1 MATFVKKE
9 GNQVT
14 FTFEIESAAFE
25 DGIKK
30 AYAKSKNRFNIPGF
44 RKGKA
49 PMHLIEKMYGAEIF
63 YEDAVNLLL
72 PEAYDAS
79 VEALDLYPV
88 DRPVIDIDTIE
99 RGQNI
104 LVTAE
109 VTVKPEVALG
119 EYKGVQAEKIEA
131 LVTEEEIQAEID
143 RLAEQNAR
151 MIEISERAVKE
162 GDLLTID
169 YKGFTG
175 DVQFPG
181 GTAENQTLEIG
192 SGTFIPGFE
201 EQLVGKN
208 IGDEVEVNV
217 TFPTEYH
224 SDELAGKEAV
234 FKVKIHEIKEKELP
248 ALDDEFAKDVSEFD
262 TLAELK
268 ADIESKMKKAAE
280 KKALNQTRNNVI
292 DKVVETATV
301 EIPEAMID
309 AQIESE
315 MKNFQ
320 YSLMYQGLTL
330 EKYFEITGTT
340 VEDLKEQIRP
350 NAERLVRNDLV
361 LEAISEK
368 EAITL
373 SDAETEEEIN
383 KLAEQYGQAVEE
395 FKKNLR
401 DGDLDYIKAGAI
413 KVKTIDF
420 LVENAK

>member
-14 FTFEIESAAFE
+14 FTFEIEAAAFE
-25 DGIKK
+25 NGIKK
-30 AYAKSKNRFNIPGF
+30 AYSKSKSRFNIPGF

-72 PEAYDAS
+72 PETYDAA
-79 VEALDLYPV
+79 VEELDLYPV
-88 DRPVIDIDTIE
+88 DRPEIDIDNVE
-99 RGQNI
+99 KGQNI
-104 LVTAE
+104 VVTAT
-109 VTVKPEVALG
+109 VTVKPEVTLG
-119 EYKGVQAEKIEA
+119 EYKGIEIEKVEAVVAE
-131 LVTEEEIQAEID
+131 TEVEAEINK
-143 RLAEQNAR
+143 LAEQNSR
-151 MIEISERAVKE
+151 MIEISERAVQN

-181 GTAENQTLEIG
+181 GTAEEQTLEIG
-192 SGTFIPGFE
+192 SNTFIPGFE
-201 EQLVGKN
+201 EQLIGAN
-208 IGDEVEVNV
+208 IGDEVDVKV

-224 SDELAGKEAV
+224 SEDLAGKEAI

-248 ALDDEFAKDVSEFD
+248 TVDDEFAKDVSEFD

-268 ADIESKMKKAAE
+268 ADIESKLKVTAE
-280 KKALNQTRNNVI
+280 KNALNKTRNSVI
-292 DKVVETATV
+292 DKIVENSQV
-301 EIPEAMID
+301 EIPESMVNS
-309 AQIESE
+309 QIESE
-315 MKNFQ
+315 LKNFQ

-330 EKYFEITGTT
+330 EKYFELTDST

-350 NAERLVRNDLV
+350 NAERMVRNDLV
-361 LEAISEK
+361 IEAISER

-373 SDAETEEEIN
+373 TDDETEAELV
-383 KLAEQYGQAVEE
+383 KLAEQYGQPIEA
-395 FKKNLR
+395 FKQNLR
-401 DGDLDYIKAGAI
+401 DGDIEYIKAGSV

>member
-14 FTFEIESAAFE
+14 FTFEIEAAAFE
-25 DGIKK
+25 NGIKK
-30 AYAKSKNRFNIPGF
+30 AYSKSKSRFNIPGF

-72 PEAYDAS
+72 PETYDAA
-79 VEALDLYPV
+79 VEELNLYPV
-88 DRPVIDIDTIE
+88 DRPEIDIDNVE
-99 RGQNI
+99 KGQNI
-104 LVTAE
+104 VVTAT
-109 VTVKPEVALG
+109 VTVKPEVTLG
-119 EYKGVQAEKIEA
+119 EYKGIEIEKVEATVAE
-131 LVTEEEIQAEID
+131 TEVEAEINK
-143 RLAEQNAR
+143 LAEQNSR
-151 MIEISERAVKE
+151 MIEISERAVQN

-181 GTAENQTLEIG
+181 GTAEEQTLEIG
-192 SGTFIPGFE
+192 SNTFIPGFE
-201 EQLVGKN
+201 EQLIGAN
-208 IGDEVEVNV
+208 IGDEVDVKV

-224 SDELAGKEAV
+224 SEDLAGKEAI

-248 ALDDEFAKDVSEFD
+248 AVDDEFAKDVSEFD

-268 ADIESKMKKAAE
+268 ADIESKLKAAAE
-280 KKALNQTRNNVI
+280 KNALNKTRNSVI
-292 DKVVETATV
+292 DKIVENSQV
-301 EIPEAMID
+301 EIPESMVNS
-309 AQIESE
+309 QIESE
-315 MKNFQ
+315 LKNFQ

-330 EKYFEITGTT
+330 EKYFELTDST

-350 NAERLVRNDLV
+350 NAERMVRNDLV
-361 LEAISEK
+361 LEAISER

-373 SDAETEEEIN
+373 TDDETEAELV
-383 KLAEQYGQAVEE
+383 KLAEQYGQPIEA
-395 FKKNLR
+395 FKQNLR
-401 DGDLDYIKAGAI
+401 DGDIDYIKAGSV